1 MSVDTIQE
9 QAAHWVARSDGGLS
23 PEERGE
29 LDAWLQADPRHSGA
43 YARALGY
50 WVRLDRVAA
59 LSGPAAVG
67 SENSHDAVMFDRRTL
82 IAAGVA
88 AVAIGGTSW
97 WLWPK
102 STTEPSV
109 PKQSYSSGIGELK
122 RVVLND
128 GSVLLLNTSSM
139 VSVELGTHQR
149 HIHLL
154 SGEVLFEVA
163 PDKKRPFV
171 VDVRNAA
178 VRAVGTAF
186 AVKLDSDRVD
196 VTVTE
201 GVVEVAHVQAGVSD
215 QAADSASR
223 PLLARVSAM
232 QQAILVGS
240 DDVQV
245 HSIDVADAE
254 RELAWRHGMV
264 SFTGQSLRVAVSE
277 INRYNRR
284 KIIVSDLVLAAKP
297 VVGVFSVTDLDGFV
311 AAAAAALKARV
322 VEDGDI
328 IRLERGPP
336 ARN

>member
-1 MSVDTIQE
+1 MDTIEE
-9 QAAHWVARSDGGLS
+9 QAAHWVARTDGGLS
-23 PEERGE
+23 PKERDE

-50 WVRLDRVAA
+50 WARLDRVAA
-59 LSGPAAVG
+59 LSGPMVMEP
-67 SENSHDAVMFDRRTL
+67 ENVDVTELFDRRQL
-82 IAAGVA
+82 IAAGIA

-102 STTEPSV
+102 SRTESIAPEL
-109 PKQSYSSGIGELK
+109 SYSSGVGELK
-122 RVVLND
+122 RVVLDD
-128 GSVLLLNTSSM
+128 GSVLLLNTSSS
-139 VSVELGTHQR
+139 VSVELGKHQR
-149 HIHLL
+149 LVHLV

-163 PDKKRPFV
+163 PNKTRPFV

-186 AVKLDSDRVD
+186 AVRLDSDRVD

-201 GVVEVAHVQAGVSD
+201 GVVEVAHAQTGRSD
-215 QAADSASR
+215 QAIASGYG
-223 PLLARVSAM
+223 PPLARVSAM
-232 QQAILVGS
+232 QQAILTGA

-245 HSIDVADAE
+245 RSIDAADAE
-254 RELAWRHGMV
+254 RELAWRQGMV

-284 KIIVSDLVLAAKP
+284 KIIVSDLVLAGKP

-322 VEDGDI
+322 VEDGDV
-328 IRLERGPP
+328 IRLESGPS